1 MMLFDQ
7 LMCVKH
13 VLWRKSIFSYNKAI
27 FSSFV
32 VILFFFLLNFHLN
45 FTIKYKYV
53 ENSTLID
60 LMVSSAVL
68 MMWTKVR
75 IVLIYF

>member
-13 VLWRKSIFSYNKAI
+13 VLWRKSLFNYKKAI
-27 FSSFV
+27 LSSFV
-32 VILFFFLLNFHLN
+32 VILFFFLMNFHLN
-45 FTIKYKYV
+45 FTVKYNFD

-60 LMVSSAVL
+60 FLASSKTLIIWA
-68 MMWTKVR
+68 KVR
-75 IVLIYF
+75 MIFI